1 MRSVEDWPGDDRR
14 NPSRGNSAYLILR
27 GIVESLSAARD
38 RYVQPGARVLD
49 VGGGISPYYP
59 LFASIAGD
67 YARNDIEA
75 REGIRYVSPVEAL
88 DIPDASFDLV
98 LCTQV
103 LEHVRH
109 PLRALEEM
117 GRVLA
122 PGGHLFLTTHGV
134 YPFHPDPY
142 DYWRWTQQGFEALFE
157 DTPALELL
165 ELVPHGGAGSTM
177 AVLTSSS
184 LREAGKAFHCSWL
197 TRPLIAVVNTLGEG
211 LDRVLP
217 ARAKSSLVPNFL
229 AVARKR

>member
-1 MRSVEDWPGDDRR
+1 MEDWPGADRR
-14 NPSRGNSAYLILR
+14 RPSRGNSAYLILR
-27 GIVESLSAARD
+27 GIVESLEAARD

-49 VGGGISPYYP
+49 VGCGIRPYYP
-59 LFASIAGD
+59 LFASVAAD
-67 YARNDIEA
+67 YAGNDIEA
-75 REGIRYVSPVEAL
+75 REGVRYVSPVEAL
-88 DIPDASFDLV
+88 DIPDESFDLV

-103 LEHVRH
+103 LEHVRR

-134 YPFHPDPY
+134 YPFHPDPQ

-157 DTPALELL
+157 DTPALELI

-177 AVLTSSS
+177 AVLTGSSI
-184 LREAGKAFHCSWL
+184 REACKAVRAAWL
-197 TRPLIAVVNTLGEG
+197 GRPLIAVVNTFGQG
-211 LDRVLP
+211 VDRILP
-217 ARAKSSLVPNFL
+217 ARARSALVPNFL